1 MFPHFCGSPASLLSL
16 QLTASD
22 VPEHMFVVDRRGA
35 GIVVCRRW
43 PPMPIVEWW
52 DLWYPQIPGAAQV
65 VDRMSRGVQRGLR
78 ELSNAGQQRERQSST
93 PLESSPAVT
102 TAPQPSPVAESFE
115 EFFKSVWDRPL
126 GAGGAPESSG
136 KAPKPPHLPAPPPPQ
151 ETSTPGSKVVPKSL
165 FQSARKE
172 LLPPK
177 GTSAKAEA
185 PPTKTQ
191 VSGDKKPKKKAK
203 TGSGASSK
211 KRKIASDSSETDES
225 DPLLEEHEWV
235 PAAKHIPKK
244 KKNKKVV
251 LAPSS
256 GSDSSRLPTDT
267 VQDVKALATEL
278 AAGSKDGDEEKAIR
292 AESAHVSA
300 LKVCTVEPL
309 KCSSTARLN
318 RLNRGFTI
326 FSFLQ
331 SLDQAQQRRLAVE
344 DTRKQLRQR
353 FGWAANTPI
362 RWVIVNGPDGKPRL
376 VVGTPGKATKGT
388 PRPKEGEELVFL
400 PPQWEEEGNAART
413 TWPVIAVKD
422 STSFSNPHAAE
433 EALKERRAQKQEE
446 NNEKDKKTMEDSPS
460 FSPLEEKE
468 VSPAP
473 EAEAEKD
480 SDNGA
485 PVLTPPVI
493 PEPKDTEKHIPVP
506 SPPEVPEPR
515 ESEEQVVREEKVE
528 SAGPGVQ
535 EHQEN
540 GEDSPAALIGQEEI
554 EEVGGAPNDE
564 EMPACKQ
571 EDNEEAA
578 PEAGAPVPHAKEE
591 PLPND

>member
-1 MFPHFCGSPASLLSL
+1 M
-16 QLTASD
+16 
-22 VPEHMFVVDRRGA
+22 VDRRGP
-35 GIVVCRRW
+35 GIVVRGRW

-52 DLWYPQIPGAAQV
+52 DVWYRQIPGAAQV

-78 ELSNAGQQRERQSST
+78 ELGNAGQGSPAPERQRST
-93 PLESSPAVT
+93 PLESGPAVT
-102 TAPQPSPVAESFE
+102 TAPQPSPVGESFE
-115 EFFKSVWDRPL
+115 EFYKSVWDRPL
-126 GAGGAPESSG
+126 GAGAASESSG
-136 KAPKPPHLPAPPPPQ
+136 KAPKPPRLPAPPPPE

-172 LLPPK
+172 LRKEKRP
-177 GTSAKAEA
+177 SAKAEA
-185 PPTKTQ
+185 PPAKAQ

-211 KRKIASDSSETDES
+211 KRKIARDSSETDES
-225 DPLLEEHEWV
+225 DPLFEEHEWV

-244 KKNKKVV
+244 KKKKVV
-251 LAPSS
+251 PAPSPD
-256 GSDSSRLPTDT
+256 SDSGKLPSDT
-267 VQDVKALATEL
+267 ARDVKALATEL

-292 AESAHVSA
+292 AESAHASA
-300 LKVCTVEPL
+300 LEVCAVEPG

-318 RLNRGFTI
+318 RLNHGFTI

-362 RWVIVNGPDGKPRL
+362 RWVIVDGPDGEPRL
-376 VVGTPGKATKGT
+376 AVGTPGKATKGT
-388 PRPKEGEELVFL
+388 PRPKKGEELVFL
-400 PPQWEEEGNAART
+400 PPQWEEEGDAAGT

-433 EALKERRAQKQEE
+433 EALKERRAQKQEAIDE
-446 NNEKDKKTMEDSPS
+446 EGKNTMEDSPSYSPLEEKEVTPAPEAEAIDEEGKKTMEDSPLY
-460 FSPLEEKE
+460 SPLEEKE
-468 VSPAP
+468 VTPAP

-480 SDNGA
+480 SDNGV
-485 PVLTPPVI
+485 PVPTPPVI
-493 PEPKDTEKHIPVP
+493 PEPKEG
-506 SPPEVPEPR
+506 
-515 ESEEQVVREEKVE
+515 EEQVVKEEKVE

-535 EHQEN
+535 EHQHS
-540 GEDSPAALIGQEEI
+540 GEDSPAAPVGQEEI
-554 EEVGGAPNDE
+554 VEVGEAPKDE

-578 PEAGAPVPHAKEE
+578 PEVGAPVPHVKEE

>member
-1 MFPHFCGSPASLLSL
+1 MG
-16 QLTASD
+16 
-22 VPEHMFVVDRRGA
+22 
-35 GIVVCRRW
+35 
-43 PPMPIVEWW
+43 PPTWSRCSIREWKVE
-52 DLWYPQIPGAAQV
+52 
-65 VDRMSRGVQRGLR
+65 
-78 ELSNAGQQRERQSST
+78 
-93 PLESSPAVT
+93 
-102 TAPQPSPVAESFE
+102 
-115 EFFKSVWDRPL
+115 
-126 GAGGAPESSG
+126 SG
-136 KAPKPPHLPAPPPPQ
+136 KTPKPPRLPAPPPPE

-172 LLPPK
+172 LQKEK

-185 PPTKTQ
+185 PPGKAQ

-203 TGSGASSK
+203 PGSGASSK
-211 KRKIASDSSETDES
+211 KRKIAPDNSETDES
-225 DPLLEEHEWV
+225 DPLFEEHEWV

-244 KKNKKVV
+244 KKKKKVV
-251 LAPSS
+251 PAPSS
-256 GSDSSRLPTDT
+256 ESDSGKLPSDT

-292 AESAHVSA
+292 AESAHASA
-300 LKVCTVEPL
+300 LEVCTVEPV

-318 RLNRGFTI
+318 RLNHGFTV

-362 RWVIVNGPDGKPRL
+362 RWVIVDGPDGEQRL
-376 VVGTPGKATKGT
+376 AVGTPRKPTKGT
-388 PRPKEGEELVFL
+388 PRPKKGEEFVFL
-400 PPQWEEEGNAART
+400 PPQWEEEGDAAGT

-433 EALKERRAQKQEE
+433 EALKERRAQKQEAIDE
-446 NNEKDKKTMEDSPS
+446 EGKKTMEDSPS
-460 FSPLEEKE
+460 YSPLEEKE
-468 VSPAP
+468 VTPAP

-480 SDNGA
+480 SDNGV
-485 PVLTPPVI
+485 PVPTPPVI

-506 SPPEVPEPR
+506 SPPEVPEPK
-515 ESEEQVVREEKVE
+515 ESEEQVVKEEQVE

-535 EHQEN
+535 DHQDS
-540 GEDSPAALIGQEEI
+540 GEDSPAAPVGQEEI
-554 EEVGGAPNDE
+554 EEVGGAPKDE

-578 PEAGAPVPHAKEE
+578 PEVGAPVPHLKEE
-591 PLPND
+591 PLPKD

>member
-1 MFPHFCGSPASLLSL
+1 M
-16 QLTASD
+16 
-22 VPEHMFVVDRRGA
+22 VDWRGP
-35 GIVVCRRW
+35 GIVVRGRW
-43 PPMPIVEWW
+43 PPMPIMEWW
-52 DLWYPQIPGAAQV
+52 DVWYRQIPGAAQV

-78 ELSNAGQQRERQSST
+78 ELGNAGQGSPAPERQRST

-102 TAPQPSPVAESFE
+102 TAPQPSPVGESFE
-115 EFFKSVWDRPL
+115 EFYKSVWDRPL
-126 GAGGAPESSG
+126 GAGAASESSG
-136 KAPKPPHLPAPPPPQ
+136 KAPKPPRLPAPPPPE
-151 ETSTPGSKVVPKSL
+151 ETSTPGSKVVPKYL

-172 LLPPK
+172 LQK
-177 GTSAKAEA
+177 EKRTSAKAEA
-185 PPTKTQ
+185 PLAKAQ

-211 KRKIASDSSETDES
+211 KRKIAPDSSETDES
-225 DPLLEEHEWV
+225 DPLFEEHEWV

-244 KKNKKVV
+244 KKKKVV
-251 LAPSS
+251 PAPN
-256 GSDSSRLPTDT
+256 SDSDSGKLPSDT
-267 VQDVKALATEL
+267 AQDVKALATEL

-292 AESAHVSA
+292 AESAHASA
-300 LKVCTVEPL
+300 LEVCTVEPV

-318 RLNRGFTI
+318 RLNHGFTI

-344 DTRKQLRQR
+344 DMRKQLRQR

-362 RWVIVNGPDGKPRL
+362 RWVIVDGPDGEPRL
-376 VVGTPGKATKGT
+376 AVGTLGKATKGT
-388 PRPKEGEELVFL
+388 PRPKKGEELVFL
-400 PPQWEEEGNAART
+400 PPQWEEEGDAAGT

-433 EALKERRAQKQEE
+433 EALKERHAQKQEAIDE
-446 NNEKDKKTMEDSPS
+446 EGKKTMEDSPS
-460 FSPLEEKE
+460 YSPLEEKE
-468 VSPAP
+468 VTPAP

-480 SDNGA
+480 SDNGV
-485 PVLTPPVI
+485 PVPTPPVI

-506 SPPEVPEPR
+506 SPPEVPEPK
-515 ESEEQVVREEKVE
+515 ESEEQVVKEEKVE

-535 EHQEN
+535 EHQHS
-540 GEDSPAALIGQEEI
+540 GEDSPAAPVGQEEI
-554 EEVGGAPNDE
+554 EEVGGAPKDE

-578 PEAGAPVPHAKEE
+578 PEVGAPVPHVKEE